1 MSTATRIMRILDCNG
16 CSEDF
21 VEHRKF
27 LFYFVVIWNLFE
39 QKKMNHNASIFR
51 VNSFVNSIGNLN
63 DINIDAIFI
72 YFKNRYT
79 KNNQTTELFNHL
91 LWRPEENHIKTKTI
105 RTLCDTSRLNKKN
118 QIKAILSIIFR
129 LRNNLFHG
137 EKNIDSI
144 YKQRRTFELVN
155 SFMLDLLEL

>member
-1 MSTATRIMRILDCNG
+1 MPTATRIMRILDCNG

-39 QKKMNHNASIFR
+39 QKKMNRNASISE
-51 VNSFVNSIGNLN
+51 VDSFVNTITNIERVNVNEIFKYFQKRYVLGEDASI
-63 DINIDAIFI
+63 
-72 YFKNRYT
+72 
-79 KNNQTTELFNHL
+79 LF
-91 LWRPEENHIKTKTI
+91 E
-105 RTLCDTSRLNKKN
+105 RLNWRNNTRETRAKEETYNALRGTLDKKN
-118 QIKAILSIIFR
+118 QIKAILCIVFR

-155 SFMLDLLEL
+155 SFMLDLLEV